1 MCPIEN
7 LVEEFERRGKLRML
21 ETWLQT
27 KYDQRIVEPSLHNAL
42 AKIYVDTGN
51 KDT

>member
-1 MCPIEN
+1 
-7 LVEEFERRGKLRML
+7 ML

-27 KYDQRIVEPSLHNAL
+27 KYDQRIVEPALHNAL

>member
-27 KYDQRIVEPSLHNAL
+27 KYD
-42 AKIYVDTGN
+42 
-51 KDT
+51 